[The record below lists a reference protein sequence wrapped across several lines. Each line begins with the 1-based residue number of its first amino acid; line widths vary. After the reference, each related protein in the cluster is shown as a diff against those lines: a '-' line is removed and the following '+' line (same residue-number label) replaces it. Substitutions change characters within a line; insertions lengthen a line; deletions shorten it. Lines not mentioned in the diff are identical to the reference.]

1 MNQRGNGGFP
11 GSGPLI
17 IEGQAIHLPD
27 ETAVPGQPDYTSAL
41 RTGLDLVAGLHGKLL
56 ELDALLLTG
65 RPAEIVEAAAL
76 VETSLK
82 AAAPAFERIAAVVEQ
97 LGAGNLKSAALQ
109 LREAEQPDA
118 AHLAEALRLALKRFA
133 TRSVQANRRAQH
145 LTRGLN
151 TALRS
156 LQALGVHESGR
167 LIAEA

>member
-1 MNQRGNGGFP
+1 VNQRGIGGFP
-11 GSGPLI
+11 DFSPLI

-27 ETAVPGQPDYTSAL
+27 ETAAPEQPDYTAEL
-41 RTGLDLVAGLHGKLL
+41 RIGLDLVAALHGKLL
-56 ELDALLLTG
+56 DLDALLLTG
-65 RPAEIVEAAAL
+65 RPTEIVEAASL
-76 VETSLK
+76 VEASLK
-82 AAAPAFERIAAVVEQ
+82 ASAPAFERIAELVEQ
-97 LGAGNLKSAALQ
+97 LGAGNLKAAALH

-118 AHLAEALRLALKRFA
+118 ARLAEALRLALKRFA
-133 TRSVQANRRAQH
+133 TRSVQANRRAQY

>member
-1 MNQRGNGGFP
+1 VNQRGIGGFP
-11 GSGPLI
+11 GSSPLT
-17 IEGQAIHLPD
+17 IEGYATHVPD
-27 ETAVPGQPDYTSAL
+27 EAAAPATPDYTAEL
-41 RTGLDLVAGLHGKLL
+41 RNGLDLVAALQAKLI

-76 VETSLK
+76 VEASLK
-82 AAAPAFERIAAVVEQ
+82 ASAPAFERIAELVEE
-97 LGAGNLKSAALQ
+97 LGAGNLKAAALQ

-118 AHLAEALRLALKRFA
+118 ARQAEALRLALKRFA